1 MLSDTKNVKLGVC
14 ELLYGGIDLGLTK
27 GGVEV
32 SVTTETH
39 KVEVDQFG
47 KTPINELIMGRS
59 VVVKAPLAE
68 TTLENAVRVLPGAT
82 LVDSGTAQVTTVD
95 ITVVGAATQT
105 DTITINGTAYSFV
118 SDANPT
124 EGEIALGLVAAINAD
139 ADCPLAAS
147 TTATAVSAVAT
158 VVLTAKI
165 KGVAITV
172 AVSANLSAVLTTPH
186 VVGAKRVDV
195 TTGIGTDLLSIA
207 KPLVLHPVGKPR
219 SDKSEDFTVYLA
231 ATAGAISFAY
241 QLEQE
246 RIFSVEFNGY
256 PDVANG
262 NKLFAIGDP
271 AAV

>member
-14 ELLYGGIDLGLTK
+14 KLLYGGVDLGLTK

-39 KVEVDQFG
+39 KVEVDQYG
-47 KTPINELIMGRS
+47 KTPINEFIMGRA

-82 LVDSGTAQVTTVD
+82 LVDNGVAQVTTLD
-95 ITVVGAATQT
+95 IDTPAAS
-105 DTITINGTAYSFV
+105 DVHSVTIDGKTYSVTA
-118 SDANPT
+118 DADPT
-124 EGEIALGLVAAINAD
+124 EGEVALALVAAINAD
-139 ADCPLAAS
+139 ANCPLEAS
-147 TTATAVSAVAT
+147 TVATGVSVTAT
-158 VVLTAKI
+158 VVLTGKI
-165 KGVAITV
+165 KGAVVSVVAGNK
-172 AVSANLSAVLTTPH
+172 VSATLTTPA
-186 VVGAKRVDV
+186 VAGAKRVDV

-207 KPLVLHPVGKPR
+207 KQLVLHPVNKADD
-219 SDKSEDFTVYLA
+219 DKSEDFIVYKA
-231 ATAGAISFAY
+231 ATPGAINFAY

-246 RIFSVEFNGY
+246 RIFNVEFSGY

-271 AAV
+271 DAS